1 MTEITKREKVQRRI
15 GALELERASWM
26 SHWQDINGKLLPRTG
41 AFFANQANRGE
52 RRNNSILDNTATRA
66 LYTLG
71 AGMQSGLTSPARPWL
86 KLETADPDLME
97 VKAVSSWLDKV
108 TQRMLTVFARSNTYR
123 SLHLMYEEL
132 GGYGTAGSVVLPD
145 FKDVIR
151 FYPMTVGEYCIS
163 TDDRGETDTLA
174 RKFQMS
180 VGQIVGRF
188 VYGGQRYGTP
198 DWSKTSPT
206 IKNLWDQHQVD
217 SWITVNQL
225 VQPRKDRDTR
235 KLDARNMPFESIILE
250 HGGNDDR
257 LLSESGYK
265 RFPALT
271 PRWVLSGQDIYGSSC
286 PGMVALG
293 DILQLQHQQLRKGQG
308 IDYQTK
314 PPLQVPIALKNTD
327 SDFLPGGVTYV
338 DQTGQH
344 NAVRTA
350 FDVQLN
356 MEHLL
361 ADINDVRQRIN
372 GAFYSDLFLFLS
384 NIQGLKGQMTA
395 REVAEIHEEKL
406 LMLGPVVENTENELL
421 DPLADITF
429 DACME
434 AGILPPPPP
443 ELEGQEF
450 TFNFVGILSQAQRS
464 VSMSGVDRI
473 VGATASMAAAKGDPS
488 VWDKI
493 DTDQIIDK
501 AAGYLGVDPEIIRGD
516 DEVQAIRQQRAQAQA
531 AQEKM
536 MAAQAAAATA
546 KDLAGA
552 DMAGNNALTNVVQT
566 FSGV

>member
-1 MTEITKREKVQRRI
+1 MTEITKREKAWRRVS
-15 GALELERASWM
+15 ALEQERSSWL
-26 SHWQDINGKLLPRTG
+26 SHWQDINRNLLPRTG
-41 AFFANQANRGE
+41 TFFSSQTNRGD
-52 RRNNSILDNTATRA
+52 RRNTSILDNTATRA

-97 VKAVSSWLDKV
+97 VKSVSSWLDKV

-132 GGYGTAGSVVLPD
+132 GGYGTAGAVVLPD
-145 FKDVIR
+145 FQDVIR

-163 TDDRGETDTLA
+163 TNERGEVDTLG
-174 RKFQMS
+174 RKFQMT
-180 VGQIVGRF
+180 VEQIVGRF

-198 DWSKTSPT
+198 DWSKTSHT
-206 IKNLWDQHQVD
+206 VRNLWDRHQVD
-217 SWITVNQL
+217 SWVTTRQL
-225 VQPRKDRDTR
+225 VQPRRERDAR
-235 KLDARNMPFESIILE
+235 KLDARNMPFESIYFE
-250 HGGNDDR
+250 EGSNDDK

-271 PRWVLSGQDIYGSSC
+271 PRWVVSGQDIYGSSC

-293 DILQLQHQQLRKGQG
+293 DIMQLQHEQLRKGQG

-314 PPLQVPIALKNTD
+314 PPLQAPIALKNQD
-327 SDFLPGGVTYV
+327 SDLLPGGVTYV
-338 DQTGQH
+338 DQTGPQ
-344 NAVRTA
+344 NAIRTA
-350 FDVQLN
+350 FDVNLN
-356 MEHLL
+356 MQHLL
-361 ADINDVRQRIN
+361 EDINDVRQRIN

-443 ELEGQEF
+443 EMEGQEF
-450 TFNFVGILSQAQRS
+450 NFQFVGILSQAQRS

-516 DEVQAIRQQRAQAQA
+516 DEVAAIREQRAQAQA
-531 AQEKM
+531 AQEKAAM
-536 MAAQAAAATA
+536 AQAAAATA

>member
-1 MTEITKREKVQRRI
+1 MTDITKREKVQRRV
-15 GALELERASWM
+15 GALEQERSSWM
-26 SHWQDINGKLLPRTG
+26 SHWQDINRNLLPRTG
-41 AFFANQANRGE
+41 AFFANQANRGD
-52 RRNNSILDNTATRA
+52 RRNTSILDNTATRA

-151 FYPMTVGEYCIS
+151 FYPMTIGEYMIS
-163 TDDRGETDTLA
+163 TNDRGEVDTLA

-188 VYGGQRYGTP
+188 VYRGQRNGTP
-198 DWSKTSPT
+198 DWSTVST
-206 IKNLWDQHQVD
+206 TVKNLWDQHQQD
-217 SWITVNQL
+217 GWIDVRQL

-235 KLDARNMPFESIILE
+235 KLDARNMPFESIIIE
-250 HGGNDDR
+250 AGGNEDR

-271 PRWVLSGQDIYGSSC
+271 PRWVVSGQDIYGSSC

-293 DILQLQHQQLRKGQG
+293 DIMQLQHEQLRKGQG

-314 PPLQVPIALKNTD
+314 PPLQVPIALKNQD

-338 DQTGQH
+338 DQTGPS
-344 NAVRTA
+344 NAVRSA
-350 FDVQLN
+350 FDVNLN
-356 MEHLL
+356 MQHLL

-429 DACME
+429 DACMA

-443 ELEGQEF
+443 EMEGQEF
-450 TFNFVGILSQAQRS
+450 NFQFVGILSQAQRS

-488 VWDKI
+488 VWDKL

-516 DEVQAIRQQRAQAQA
+516 DEVQAIREQRAQAQA
-531 AQEKM
+531 AQAKAEM
-536 MAAQAAAATA
+536 AQAAAATA

-552 DMAGNNALTNVVQT
+552 DMSGNNALTNVVQT

>member
-1 MTEITKREKVQRRI
+1 MIPTTKREQARKRI
-15 GALELERASWM
+15 GALELERSSWI
-26 SHWQDINGKLLPRTG
+26 SHWQDINRKLLPRTG
-41 AFFANQANRGE
+41 AFFASDSNKGN
-52 RRNNSILDNTATRA
+52 RRNDSILDNTATRA

-151 FYPMTVGEYCIS
+151 FYPMTIGEYCIS
-163 TDDRGETDTLA
+163 TDDRGEVDTLA
-174 RKFQMS
+174 RKFQMT
-180 VGQIVGRF
+180 VGQIVKRF
-188 VYGGQRYGTP
+188 VAQPGGAM
-198 DWSKTSPT
+198 DWSNVSHT
-206 IKNLWDQHQVD
+206 IKGLYDQHQVD
-217 SWITVNQL
+217 SWVTVHQL
-225 VQPRKDRDTR
+225 VQPRRERDTR
-235 KLDARNMPFESIILE
+235 KLDPRNMPFESLILE
-250 HGGNDDR
+250 DGANDDK

-271 PRWVLSGQDIYGSSC
+271 PRWVVSGQDIYGSSC

-293 DILQLQHQQLRKGQG
+293 DINQLQHEQLRKGQG

-327 SDFLPGGVTYV
+327 SDFLPGGLTYV
-338 DQTGQH
+338 DQTGPQ

-350 FDVQLN
+350 FDVLIN

-361 ADINDVRQRIN
+361 ADINDVRGRIN

-421 DPLADITF
+421 DPLADICF

-450 TFNFVGILSQAQRS
+450 NFTFVGILSQAQRS

-488 VWDKI
+488 VWDKL

-516 DEVQAIRQQRAQAQA
+516 DEVLAIRQQRAQAQQAA
-531 AQEKM
+531 AQQEA
-536 MAAQAAAATA
+536 AAQAAATA

-552 DMAGNNALTNVVQT
+552 DMSGENALTNVVQT
-566 FSGV
+566 FSGVRQ